1 MEGLRRIGLAL
12 VISALAL
19 GKANAAAPQPPEPRP
34 IHLGVDAE
42 SDLAEPQQAT
52 LAANKPSYLDK
63 PCSFVPAKN
72 PVKPKKNAC
81 RFV

>member
-12 VISALAL
+12 AISALAL
-19 GKANAAAPQPPEPRP
+19 GQASAAAPQPAEPRP
-34 IHLGVDAE
+34 IQLGVNADA
-42 SDLAEPQQAT
+42 DLAAPQQAA
-52 LAANKPSYLDK
+52 LAATKPSYLDK

>member
-1 MEGLRRIGLAL
+1 MDGLRRIGLAL
-12 VISALAL
+12 AISTLAL
-19 GKANAAAPQPPEPRP
+19 GPASAAAPQPTDPRP
-34 IHLGVDAE
+34 LHLGVFADA
-42 SDLAEPQQAT
+42 DLAAPQPAS

-63 PCSFVPAKN
+63 PCSYVPAKN